1 MISPET
7 LASLTAPRLVLI
19 TTSARVAPGLLSAQA
34 WAEIQQTG
42 TVRAAPGNPHLP
54 HLRDAWGLDV
64 DIVEEDEPDPRALVA
79 RLVSAVAD
87 EGDVVW
93 LMDPEGDADLARA
106 LAELAERGD
115 APVIEVLPG
124 SYDLPG
130 ARLID
135 LVATMDRLRSPG
147 GCPWDAEQ
155 THESLTTYLLE
166 ETYETL
172 EAIETGDRG
181 HLREE
186 LGDLLLQVM
195 FHSRIAAEHP
205 QDPWTVDDVAG
216 DIVAK
221 LVRRHPHVFGPDAV
235 GPDVLGPNAASPTA
249 AAVEANWHTSKAAE
263 KGRTSAVDGVPAT
276 LPALALAA
284 KLMQRAQSHGLA
296 VEVVDDDSIGSA
308 LMALVGRSREAGVD
322 PEAELRSAARRF
334 AVRVRAAEEGAAA
347 SAAKEPPRS

>member
-1 MISPET
+1 M
-7 LASLTAPRLVLI
+7 LI
-19 TTSARVAPGLLSAQA
+19 TTTARVAPGLFSAQA

-87 EGDVVW
+87 EGDVIW

-115 APVIEVLPG
+115 APLIEVLPG

-284 KLMQRAQSHGLA
+284 KLMQRAQSHGLR
-296 VEVVDDDSIGSA
+296 VEVVDGDSIGSA
-308 LMALVGRSREAGVD
+308 LMALVARSREAGVD

-347 SAAKEPPRS
+347 AAAKKPPRS